1 VIAEGK
7 KEIAF
12 NSGQARDF
20 LAGREGRPP
29 SRRDTIRALRRAE
42 KLCPALICGHTPGD
56 GRQTMR
62 LTGKAEDLQDSRIIQ
77 EGPDRDRRQRLR
89 MEEAR
94 IVFFKEGAF

>member
-1 VIAEGK
+1 
-7 KEIAF
+7 
-12 NSGQARDF
+12 
-20 LAGREGRPP
+20 
-29 SRRDTIRALRRAE
+29 
-42 KLCPALICGHTPGD
+42 
-56 GRQTMR
+56 MR